1 MKTHITKY
9 IVLTTVTVILF
20 AFYYTNKI
28 KNNGHQD
35 TITFEKKINQKDD
48 VIKDKETFY
57 QNLILATKRNE
68 NLKLSKNLK
77 LINIDGDT
85 LLAKDLSFKNKIVLR
100 YSILNCGDCVDEEF
114 NILEKNKSLF
124 SDNLIII
131 TYHKNLRSFLMDWKK
146 LQKMGI
152 DNVNLYLLLDN
163 DIGIPLEK
171 ENIPY
176 YFYLANDLSMT
187 NFFIPL
193 REYPHLSNNYLKY
206 TFQNFFN

>member
-9 IVLTTVTVILF
+9 IVLTTVAVILF

-35 TITFEKKINQKDD
+35 AIIFEKKINQKDD

-124 SDNLIII
+124 SNNLIII
-131 TYHKNLRSFLMDWKK
+131 AYRKK